1 MQRNRK
7 EKITGPA
14 AADDIAPYFS
24 NHCNYRELTCRPD
37 FLDMLYI
44 LTFFPFLILRFLN
57 HKFSNL
63 GKFRLKDKR
72 SNLM

>member
-24 NHCNYRELTCRPD
+24 NHCNYRDLTCRSD
-37 FLDMLYI
+37 YLDMQLFSIFDIEVFEPQI
-44 LTFFPFLILRFLN
+44 LKSWEI
-57 HKFSNL
+57 
-63 GKFRLKDKR
+63 
-72 SNLM
+72 